1 MPSIHLL
8 SVSSPAHPSRS
19 LMLCTFTNHQIWLPL
34 KDGILALFQFV
45 QRSPYIFASSYVIY
59 LTFSSSTLVGQ
70 KPVHFFLKKS
80 PNKCQKRVNYP
91 FSFLLTL
98 VPSQSPIYPS
108 ICAHLSIRIKSFFL
122 HTVSHQKLLSV
133 YPQKIPFSFIV
144 QLTLGAYPLI
154 SSSPSLVLRCPP
166 FCSHS
171 LYYPSVLWTV

>member
-1 MPSIHLL
+1 MAAVERWYTGPFPVCPMITLHLRL
-8 SVSSPAHPSRS
+8 LLRNIFDLLFLHSCRS
-19 LMLCTFTNHQIWLPL
+19 KT
-34 KDGILALFQFV
+34 GSLFSQ
-45 QRSPYIFASSYVIY
+45 
-59 LTFSSSTLVGQ
+59 
-70 KPVHFFLKKS
+70 KS

-98 VPSQSPIYPS
+98 VPSQSPIYSS

-144 QLTLGAYPLI
+144 QLTLGAYPRI